1 MQPFAVVLLNPPGF
15 AHAGA
20 LREVA
25 ENMRHSLAAQGPD
38 CIFLENTFA
47 GDRLNLVFAG
57 HLLPCFE
64 GWDAHGSDH
73 IVLFNLE
80 QIRDSLFEQAPH
92 YLALLRRCRVWDYD
106 ARNAAALAHLGVSR
120 IDHVRIGYAEVL
132 TRISPARTQD
142 IDVLFYGSPT
152 PRRLAL
158 RDELGR
164 RKLATH
170 FAFGVYGPERDAL
183 IARAKVMVNPGT
195 FGSGGI
201 FDMVRLSYLLANRKA
216 VVMESGIDA
225 AQEREFDDGVAFA
238 PYAELAAECSY
249 LCAVEAERHALEM
262 RGFELFSGMPQ
273 GRYLAPVLARL
284 GQ

>member
-1 MQPFAVVLLNPPGF
+1 MRPFAAVLLNPPGF
-15 AHAGA
+15 EHAGA
-20 LREVA
+20 LREVS
-25 ENMRHSLAAQGPD
+25 ELMRHSLAALGSD
-38 CIFLENTFA
+38 CILLENAFA

-57 HLLPCFE
+57 HLLPYFE
-64 GWDAHGSDH
+64 GWDAHGTDH

-80 QIRDSLFEQAPH
+80 QIRDSLFEQVPH

-106 ARNAAALAHLGVSR
+106 ARNAAALARLGVSR

-132 TRISPARTQD
+132 TRIRPAPDQD
-142 IDVLFYGSPT
+142 IDVLFYGAPT

-158 RDELGR
+158 RDELEK

-183 IARAKVMVNPGT
+183 IARAKVVVNPCT
-195 FGSGGI
+195 FGSDGI
-201 FDMVRLSYLLANRKA
+201 FDMVRLSYLLSNRKA
-216 VVMESGIDA
+216 VVMENGIDT
-225 AQEREFDDGVAFA
+225 AQEREFDGGVTFA

-249 LCAVEAERHALEM
+249 LCAVETERHALEM

-273 GRYLAPVLARL
+273 GRYLAPALARL
-284 GQ
+284 DL